1 MSFFSKLFPKRIN
14 IWTPIESMGQLQD
27 AYNASLEKPSLI
39 ILFSNLNFSGEY
51 VISDTEKKA
60 MEIDRSKM
68 NFYLLNALGNSSLV
82 NKLEADFNLAD
93 DNPQILIVRNNKLI
107 FHKAH
112 DTINL
117 VSLYQQMKDKNIL

>member
-1 MSFFSKLFPKRIN
+1 MSFFSKFFPKRIN
-14 IWTPIESMGQLQD
+14 IWTPIERMEELQA
-27 AYNASLEKPSLI
+27 AYDASLEKPSLI
-39 ILFSNLNFSGEY
+39 VLFSNLNFSGEY

-60 MEIDRSKM
+60 KEIDYTKM
-68 NFYLLNALGNSSLV
+68 NFYLLNALGNSSIV
-82 NKLEADFNLAD
+82 NKLESDFDLAN

-117 VSLYQQMKDKNIL
+117 VSLYKQMEEKNLL